1 MRRAAAKRES
11 IGRPELAMTVLLAN
25 VGSRPTSLHI
35 VTTTSSLLTMQQKQ
49 KTQRKMLYHNNGMKF
64 YYMIQSLTNELE
76 N

>member
-1 MRRAAAKRES
+1 
-11 IGRPELAMTVLLAN
+11 
-25 VGSRPTSLHI
+25 
-35 VTTTSSLLTMQQKQ
+35 MQQKQ